1 MSEEEVNAGLR
12 ERAAE
17 RKRNA
22 LAKVQTLDLSQTTW
36 PELPHPRVV
45 NAITY
50 VARRGLYRY
59 PHLSGSELRG
69 VLAERHGV
77 PADRLILGNGAAELL
92 SSATRALI
100 EPGQRLLTPWPS
112 YPLYPLMAR
121 RAHGR
126 PERVSGGIDELLA
139 ASREDD
145 VRVIAL
151 ASPNDPTGELLATAE
166 LRRLLEGLRQGV
178 GCAARRGARG
188 LRRRPAARLLAG
200 AGRGVPAAAR
210 VPQLLQGLG
219 PGGPADRLRDRGPG
233 RGGAAGR
240 ARPRPRRLG
249 GLPGRRA
256 GGDPQHRRADRCPCP
271 RRLRARAWS

>member
-45 NAITY
+45 DAITY

-77 PADRLILGNGAAELL
+77 PADRSDPRKRRRRAAELRHPRADRAGPAPADAVAL
-92 SSATRALI
+92 LPAVSADGQARPRA
-100 EPGQRLLTPWPS
+100 PRARLRRH
-112 YPLYPLMAR
+112 R
-121 RAHGR
+121 RAAGGLPGGR
-126 PERVSGGIDELLA
+126 REGDRAGEPQRPHRGAAGHRRAAPAAGGPA
-139 ASREDD
+139 PGGGR
-145 VRVIAL
+145 
-151 ASPNDPTGELLATAE
+151 
-166 LRRLLEGLRQGV
+166 
-178 GCAARRGARG
+178 AARRGARG

-200 AGRGVPAAAR
+200 AAGGVPPAAR

-256 GGDPQHRRADRCPCP
+256 GGDSAAPP
-271 RRLRARAWS
+271 S